1 MSPHGMRIDR
11 EKSKVKDEDVI
22 KTVDEVFD
30 AFTNYHL
37 YRLRN
42 TLKALRE
49 LRGSISSGKEA
60 KVFWGRG
67 WRGEELAVKI
77 YLTSSAEFRKSIREY
92 IIGDPRFPSIPPKFR
107 DLVYLWARKEFGNL
121 EAMRAAGVSVPEPK
135 AVSGNVLVMQFLGE
149 NGYRAP
155 LLAEAYKELE
165 PELIGSFFRMVVDD
179 LKKMVCRAGLVHGD
193 LSEYNI
199 MIWEGRT
206 WIIDVGQAVS
216 VAHAKAR
223 EFLERDLDNLF
234 RFFSKFVD
242 TSAQEEELRRYLEGC
257 LEGRA

>member
-1 MSPHGMRIDR
+1 MSPHGIRVDR
-11 EKSKVKDEDVI
+11 EKSKVKDEDVV

-42 TLKALRE
+42 SLKALKE
-49 LRGSISSGKEA
+49 LRGSISGGKEA

-77 YLTSSAEFRKSIREY
+77 YLTSSAEFRKSIKDY
-92 IIGDPRFPSIPPKFR
+92 IAGDPRFPSIPPKFR

-121 EAMRAAGVSVPEPK
+121 EAMRVAGVSVPEPK

-165 PELIGSFFRMVVDD
+165 PEQLRSFLQMIVDD
-179 LKKMVCRAGLVHGD
+179 LRRMVCRAGLVHGD
-193 LSEYNI
+193 LSEYNV
-199 MIWEGRT
+199 MIWDGRA
-206 WIIDVGQAVS
+206 WIIDVAQAVS
-216 VAHAKAR
+216 VRHAKAR
-223 EFLERDLDNLF
+223 ELLERDLDNLF
-234 RFFSKFVD
+234 RFFSRSVD
-242 TSAQEEELRRYLEGC
+242 ASALEGELRRYLVTC
-257 LEGRA
+257 LERQA

>member
-1 MSPHGMRIDR
+1 MSPHGIRIDR
-11 EKSKVKDEDVI
+11 EKSKVKDEDVV

-37 YRLRN
+37 YRVRN
-42 TLKALRE
+42 SLKALKE

-77 YLTSSAEFRKSIREY
+77 YLTSAAEFRKSIRDY
-92 IIGDPRFPSIPPKFR
+92 IVGDPRFPSIPPKFR
-107 DLVYLWARKEFGNL
+107 DLVYLWAKKEYGNL

-155 LLAEAYKELE
+155 LLVEAYRDLE
-165 PELIGSFFRMVVDD
+165 PEQLSSFLDMLADD
-179 LKKMVCRAGLVHGD
+179 LKRMVCRAGLVHGD
-193 LSEYNI
+193 LSEYNV
-199 MIWEGRT
+199 MVWDGRP
-206 WIIDVGQAVS
+206 WIIDVAQAVS
-216 VAHAKAR
+216 VRHGKAR
-223 EFLERDLDNLF
+223 EFLGRDLDNLF
-234 RFFSKFVD
+234 RFFSRVVD
-242 TSAQEEELRRYLEGC
+242 ASAVEGELRRYLEEC
-257 LEGRA
+257 LSSQA

>member
-42 TLKALRE
+42 TLKALKE

-165 PELIGSFFRMVVDD
+165 PELIGSFFQMVVDD

-199 MIWEGRT
+199 MIWDGRT
-206 WIIDVGQAVS
+206 WIIDVAQAVS